1 MNGGAVGDTYSIL
14 SNKGP
19 TAMNPSKFARA
30 TVSAD
35 VAGPPEI
42 GAITVVRIASP
53 VRASFTLVAAIS
65 CAVACHAARAAD
77 ASSIASGRGSDSDLG
92 EITVTATRRAE
103 EVSKVPLNVTAYTP
117 EQMDNQGV
125 RQIDDLA
132 RLTPG
137 LQFTHTARA
146 AGNNSSDISIRGAF

>member
-1 MNGGAVGDTYSIL
+1 MFSKF

-19 TAMNPSKFARA
+19 TAMNLSKFARA

-35 VAGPPEI
+35 TAGPPKI
-42 GAITVVRIASP
+42 GATTVVRISSSA
-53 VRASFTLVAAIS
+53 RAAFTLAASIS
-65 CAVACHAARAAD
+65 CAAAGGAAG
-77 ASSIASGRGSDSDLG
+77 AAGVNSTNEGRGSDSDLA

-103 EVSKVPLNVTAYTP
+103 EISKVPMNVTAYTP

-132 RLTPG
+132 RLTPD
-137 LQFTHTARA
+137 L
-146 AGNNSSDISIRGAF
+146 